1 MKDSSRIDRRV
12 FQRTTALGALG
23 CLGARLVKAKA
34 AGTQAT
40 TTPNIVLIMADD
52 LGFETIGANG
62 SASYSTPRLDELAR
76 TGARF
81 TNCHV
86 NPLCTPTRTAIMT
99 GRFNFRNYVGF
110 GLLAP
115 GEKTFA
121 HMLKE
126 AGYATAAVGKW
137 QLELGPGTGQTPT
150 EAGFDEY
157 CLWNVRFTGRVVHGD
172 RYADPNLLFWDRAT
186 KRPTFRKFN
195 GEYGPDVCKNY
206 LFEFMESAVGRKQP
220 FLAYFPMILT
230 HSPFQP
236 TPASPEWAKGDR
248 RQSEKPFFKDM
259 IEYMDTI
266 VDEVEDKLTELG
278 IREETLLIF
287 LGDNGS
293 GRGLESRMQDGAE
306 IVGAKGF
313 LTDGGTHVPLIANWP
328 GTIPAGQLR
337 EELVGPTDFLATL
350 AEATGTTPL
359 DPPGDGLL
367 DSVSFLPQLKGKTGT
382 PRDWLLIEYFEDRDI
397 FRNCEGRFVRNRRWK
412 LYAEGVSP
420 FHETPFFKA
429 GQLYDLQSDPNEENP
444 IPAIEDGSE
453 AAAVRKRFLAV
464 LDRHRKHAAA
474 RTAR

>member
-1 MKDSSRIDRRV
+1 MDRRA
-12 FQRTTALGALG
+12 FQRSTALGALG
-23 CLGARLVKAKA
+23 CLGTRLVKA
-34 AGTQAT
+34 AGAQAT
-40 TTPNIVLIMADD
+40 ATPNVVLIMADD

-86 NPLCTPTRTAIMT
+86 NPLCTPTRSAIMT
-99 GRFNFRNYVGF
+99 GRLNYRNYVGF

-115 GEKTFA
+115 GETTFA
-121 HMLKE
+121 RMLKD
-126 AGYATAAVGKW
+126 AGYATAVVGKW
-137 QLELGPGTGQTPT
+137 QLELGPGKGQTPM

-157 CLWNVRFTGRVVHGD
+157 CLWNVRFTGREVHGD
-172 RYADPNLLFWDRAT
+172 RYADPNLLFLDRAT
-186 KRPTFRKFN
+186 QRPTFRKFD

-206 LFEFMESAVGRKQP
+206 LFEFMESSARRNQP

-248 RQSEKPFFKDM
+248 HESDPRFFKDM

-266 VDEVEDKLTELG
+266 VGEVEDKLAELG
-278 IREETLLIF
+278 IRENTLLIF

-293 GRGLESRMQDGAE
+293 GRRLESQMKDGSTV
-306 IVGAKGF
+306 VGAKGF
-313 LTDGGTHVPLIANWP
+313 LTDEGTHVPLIANWP
-328 GTIPAGQLR
+328 GAIPPGQLR

-382 PRDWLLIEYFEDRDI
+382 PREWILIEYFEN
-397 FRNCEGRFVRNRRWK
+397 RNNHRECEGRFVRDRRWK
-412 LYAEGVSP
+412 LYDEGVSP
-420 FHETPFFKA
+420 FNGTPFYKA
-429 GQLYDLQSDPNEENP
+429 GHLFDLQSDPKEETP
-444 IPAIEDGSE
+444 IQPEGETSV
-453 AAAVRKRFLAV
+453 AAAVRKKFLAV
-464 LDRHRKHAAA
+464 FDRHRMPTAA
-474 RTAR
+474 RDKR

>member
-1 MKDSSRIDRRV
+1 MIFTLVWSILGLGCGTGEPAIEGEFVQSELLVQFDDTLSSAERKQVLKEYGFTEVARLDRIGVSHLDLGGEGVAVALRRMRRDHRLSFAEPNYVAHAVGAPNDPYFSEQWNLDRV
-12 FQRTTALGALG
+12 GALEAWSTTRG
-23 CLGARLVKAKA
+23 QGTIVAVLDTGVEPGGTDGIHGLLEGRDFIYGREMYDTYGHGTHVAGTVAQNTDNGKGA
-34 AGTQAT
+34 AG
-40 TTPNIVLIMADD
+40 
-52 LGFETIGANG
+52 
-62 SASYSTPRLDELAR
+62 
-76 TGARF
+76 
-81 TNCHV
+81 
-86 NPLCTPTRTAIMT
+86 
-99 GRFNFRNYVGF
+99 
-110 GLLAP
+110 LAP
-115 GEKTFA
+115 G
-121 HMLKE
+121 
-126 AGYATAAVGKW
+126 
-137 QLELGPGTGQTPT
+137 
-150 EAGFDEY
+150 
-157 CLWNVRFTGRVVHGD
+157 
-172 RYADPNLLFWDRAT
+172 
-186 KRPTFRKFN
+186 
-195 GEYGPDVCKNY
+195 
-206 LFEFMESAVGRKQP
+206 
-220 FLAYFPMILT
+220 
-230 HSPFQP
+230 
-236 TPASPEWAKGDR
+236 ASVLPVK
-248 RQSEKPFFKDM
+248 
-259 IEYMDTI
+259 
-266 VDEVEDKLTELG
+266 V
-278 IREETLLIF
+278 